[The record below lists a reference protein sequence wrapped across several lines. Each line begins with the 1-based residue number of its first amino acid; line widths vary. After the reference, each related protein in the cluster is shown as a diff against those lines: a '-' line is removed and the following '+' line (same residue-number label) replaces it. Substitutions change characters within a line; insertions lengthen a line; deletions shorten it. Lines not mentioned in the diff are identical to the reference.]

1 MKCETNGILETD
13 DKDFHMLKIRGKLL
27 PLLVTLTL
35 PSLALAQDR
44 PISLPMPFW
53 DIVNM
58 LTQRLP
64 LSEQEAATL
73 PFLPNVRNCGRCT
86 QPTMITRDGI
96 EMDILAFNI
105 NNSIEKVNFNIRND
119 ISNGCI
125 TLSYLKKK
133 YNLGVKDGYMSTAD
147 RFDMNEIGYQ
157 KKVGKSILYFVAV
170 KKTGERFSSPTLCT
184 GEISVESAE
193 AEK

>member
-1 MKCETNGILETD
+1 
-13 DKDFHMLKIRGKLL
+13 
-27 PLLVTLTL
+27 
-35 PSLALAQDR
+35 
-44 PISLPMPFW
+44 
-53 DIVNM
+53 M

-96 EMDILAFNI
+96 KMDILAFNI
-105 NNSIEKVNFNIRND
+105 KNSIEKVNFSIRND

-125 TLSYLKKK
+125 TLSYLRKK
-133 YNLGVKDGYMSTAD
+133 YDLKTIDGYMDAVD

-157 KKVGKSILYFVAV
+157 KKVGKSILYFIAV
-170 KKTGERFSSPTLCT
+170 TKTGESFFSPTLCM